1 MIQLD
6 FLKGKK
12 VAVLGLGKTGITAA
26 RALVAS
32 GAIVHAWDDNE
43 HGRHTA
49 EKEEIPLV
57 DLGAV
62 DFTDGYEMLVLSPG
76 IAHTHPAPHPVPNAA
91 RKANVEV
98 IGDIELLYRACP
110 DASYI
115 GITGTNGKSTTTALT
130 GHILKKAGLKVEI
143 GGNIGAPALTLEPL
157 GKDGIYVLE
166 LSSYQ
171 LELCPSLACDIACIL
186 NITPDHL
193 ERHGGMAGYIG
204 AKKNLL
210 KQQKD
215 GAHALIGIDDNI
227 TKAIEAEAITEKRLK
242 VIPIS
247 AVCTPMMGVSAAGGK
262 LSMRLEAL
270 KETGLFEHTL
280 LKFQEF
286 ARLPGRHN
294 WQNIAFAATIGILK
308 GLTIEQLD
316 TGVRT
321 FPGLPH
327 RQQLLGFIDG
337 IRFVNDSKATN
348 AEAAA
353 KALVCY
359 DPIYW
364 IAGGIAKEG
373 GLDGLEDYMPRIK
386 HCFLIGDAQNDF
398 EVWLDGK
405 TQTTKCDTLDKAVKA
420 AYQKL
425 KNDGVKEATLLLS
438 PACASF
444 DQFPSF
450 EARGEAFENMVR
462 DLMEHKSPNA

>member
-12 VAVLGLGKTGITAA
+12 IAVLGLGKTGITAA

-32 GAIVHAWDDNE
+32 DAIVHAWDDYE
-43 HGRHTA
+43 QGRQIA
-49 EKEEIPLV
+49 KDENIPLV
-57 DLGAV
+57 DLNNV
-62 DFTDGYEMLVLSPG
+62 DFSDNYEMLVLSPG
-76 IAHTHPAPHPVPNAA
+76 IAHTHPAPHPIPNAA
-91 RKANVEV
+91 RKAGVEV

-130 GHILKKAGLKVEI
+130 GHLLKQSGRSVEI
-143 GGNIGAPALTLEPL
+143 GGNIGNPALTLAPL
-157 GKDGIYVLE
+157 GADGIYVLE

-171 LELCPSLACDIACIL
+171 LELCPSLACDISCIL

-204 AKKNLL
+204 AKKNIL

-215 GAHALIGIDDNI
+215 GAYALIGIDDTI
-227 TKAIEAEAITEKRLK
+227 TKAIEAEIVTQKRLK
-242 VIPIS
+242 TIPIS
-247 AVCTPMMGVSAAGGK
+247 AVCTPMVGVSAANGK
-262 LSMRLEAL
+262 LSMRG
-270 KETGLFEHTL
+270 KE
-280 LKFQEF
+280 FQESGLSEQPLLELQKF

-294 WQNIAFAATIGILK
+294 WQNIAFAATIAALK
-308 GLTIEQLD
+308 GLSLQEIEKGLA
-316 TGVRT
+316 T

-327 RQQLLGFIDG
+327 RQQLIGFIDS

-364 IAGGIAKEG
+364 IAGGVPKEG
-373 GLDGLEDYMPRIK
+373 GLNGLEDYMPRIK
-386 HCFLIGDAQNDF
+386 HSFLIGQAAEQF
-398 EVWLDGK
+398 EQWLDGK
-405 TQTTKCDTLDKAVKA
+405 TEISQCGTLENAVEMVMDQIK
-420 AYQKL
+420 K
-425 KNDGVKEATLLLS
+425 DGVKEATVLLS

-450 EARGEAFENMVR
+450 EARGDAFTKMI
-462 DLMEHKSPNA
+462 EHRMAHKGKNA